1 MALMFLVTLIG
12 CFLFAVYGALIDY
25 YRRAWTAI
33 PSFTAPVGSVSP
45 GEVSTGS
52 LRPRSVSPGASS
64 GLPQIKISVLVPA
77 RNEEANIAACIDSL
91 SRQSYP
97 RHLFEVIVID
107 DHSTDRTPEIVSEL
121 HYPDLSLLCLR
132 LAETTQGQPVL
143 AHKKWAIE
151 TGIGCASGELIVTT
165 DADCLFHPEWLAT
178 MAAFY
183 EQKNAKF
190 IAAPVRIGGPTD
202 PSSTRAADTAAHSSP
217 SPAPDHRSLL
227 SIFQTLDFIT
237 LQGITGASVFR
248 KFHSMCNGAN
258 LAYARTAFSE
268 VEGFKGIDSLPSG
281 DDMLLMH
288 KIYRKYPDGV
298 FFLKSPKAI
307 VTTQPETRWK
317 GFFHQRIRWASKAD
331 RYDDKRIFW
340 VLLLVYIVNALFA
353 ILPIAAFW
361 NSWWLWLLLVGL
373 VVKTMLEYPFVR
385 TVATFFGQRS
395 LMVYFPVL
403 QPLHIFY
410 TIVIGW
416 LGKFG
421 SYRWKDRKISK

>member
-1 MALMFLVTLIG
+1 MAPMFLVTLIG

-25 YRRAWTAI
+25 YRRAWSAI
-33 PSFTAPVGSVSP
+33 PPFTASAESIR
-45 GEVSTGS
+45 
-52 LRPRSVSPGASS
+52 LPRT
-64 GLPQIKISVLVPA
+64 KISVLVPA

-97 RHLFEVIVID
+97 RDLYEVIVIN
-107 DHSTDRTPEIVSEL
+107 DHSTDRTREIVSQL
-121 HYPDLSLLCLR
+121 HYPGLSLQCLD
-132 LAETTQGQPVL
+132 LADTTPGQPIV
-143 AHKKWAIE
+143 AHKKRAIG

-165 DADCLFHPEWLAT
+165 DADCLFHPDWLAT

-202 PSSTRAADTAAHSSP
+202 SSP
-217 SPAPDHRSLL
+217 GHAAPGPARDHRSLL

-237 LQGITGASVFR
+237 LQGITGAAVAK

-258 LAYARTAFSE
+258 LAYARTAFYE

-307 VTTQPETRWK
+307 VTTHPETRWK
-317 GFFHQRIRWASKAD
+317 GFFNQRVRWASKAD
-331 RYDDKRIFW
+331 RYDDRRIFW
-340 VLLLVYIVNALFA
+340 VLLLVYIVNALFV

-361 NSWWLWLLLVGL
+361 NSWWLWLLLIGL
-373 VVKTMLEYPFVR
+373 MAKTMLEYPFVR
-385 TVATFFGQRS
+385 TVAAFFSQQS
-395 LMVYFPVL
+395 LMIYFPIL
-403 QPLHIFY
+403 QPLHILY